1 MFKYI
6 DITFD
11 YKELQSIKECLE
23 KQISE
28 LEKQTKQNYE
38 AINEHKQVLKKINN
52 SIYQVLNLNENVK
65 DNHE

>member
-1 MFKYI
+1 VFKYI

-52 SIYQVLNLNENVK
+52 SIYQVLNLNENIK

>member
-1 MFKYI
+1 MFNYI
-6 DITFD
+6 EITFD

-38 AINEHKQVLKKINN
+38 AINENKQVLKKINN
-52 SIYQVLNLNENVK
+52 SICQVLNLNENK
-65 DNHE
+65 

>member
-23 KQISE
+23 KQILE

-38 AINEHKQVLKKINN
+38 AINEHKHVLKKINN
-52 SIYQVLNLNENVK
+52 SIYQVLNLNENK
-65 DNHE
+65 

>member
-52 SIYQVLNLNENVK
+52 SIYQVLNLNENIK
-65 DNHE
+65 DNQ